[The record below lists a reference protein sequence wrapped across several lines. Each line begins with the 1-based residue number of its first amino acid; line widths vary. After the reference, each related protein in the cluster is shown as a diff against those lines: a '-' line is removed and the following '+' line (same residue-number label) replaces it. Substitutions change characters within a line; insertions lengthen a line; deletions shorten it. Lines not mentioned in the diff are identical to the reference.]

1 MADALRRQLEQYD
14 EPMDGPGESKPEK
27 KSSTLSSS
35 APSTTTTTTPPPA
48 APVIYQKALFSAQM
62 ESPWKNLMRQ
72 SKNGPST
79 VTSSSATKW
88 QTSVI
93 TSQPND
99 CPADVEQLGR
109 SSWTLLHTMAANY
122 PDVATSEQ
130 QSDMRNFLHFFT
142 KLYPC
147 WVCGTGFQKW
157 MVNHPPPLNGRGE
170 FGNWM
175 CQAHNVVNRR
185 LGKKEFDCRFWE
197 QRWKVGWEDGR
208 CD

>member
-1 MADALRRQLEQYD
+1 MRQ
-14 EPMDGPGESKPEK
+14 SKG
-27 KSSTLSSS
+27 SSPAT
-35 APSTTTTTTPPPA
+35 AAAAAATTTTTTTPMASTEGQISPA
-48 APVIYQKALFSAQM
+48 TAS
-62 ESPWKNLMRQ
+62 
-72 SKNGPST
+72 
-79 VTSSSATKW
+79 
-88 QTSVI
+88 
-93 TSQPND
+93 D
-99 CPADVEQLGR
+99 CPPDVEQLGR

-122 PDVATSEQ
+122 PDVATTEQ

-157 MVNHPPPLNGRGE
+157 MVKNPPPLEDRKG

-197 QRWKVGWEDGR
+197 QRWKDGWEDGR